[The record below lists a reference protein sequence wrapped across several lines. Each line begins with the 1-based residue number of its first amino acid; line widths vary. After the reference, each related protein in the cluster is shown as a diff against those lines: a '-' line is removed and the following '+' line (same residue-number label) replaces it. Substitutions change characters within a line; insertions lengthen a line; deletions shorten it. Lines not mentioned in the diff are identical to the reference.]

1 MDELQQVRLQIVNAL
16 ICQGITDSAILEL
29 EAGKIVSFIFSPL
42 ADRNAHLPPD
52 SSQHKE

>member
-16 ICQGITDSAILEL
+16 ICQGITDSATLEH
-29 EAGKIVSFIFSPL
+29 EADKIVSFIFKPL
-42 ADRNAHLPPD
+42 AGKSAPQPPD